1 MFIIIPVRLLI
12 LASESKRRVEILKM
26 LGYSFFVIPSR
37 IEEGYRQ
44 NPLIAARRLAY
55 QKAFKVWK
63 EYKFSTVLGADTL
76 VVLGEKILGKP
87 KDEEQAKNMLRTL
100 SGRWHKVITAVAIL
114 SPKGKILFHDT
125 AWVKFRKIDE
135 GEIDEYIKTKEPLD
149 KAGAYGVQGLGA
161 KFVERIRGDF
171 YTVMGLPASKTDRVL
186 KFLLD

>member
-1 MFIIIPVRLLI
+1 MRFLI

-26 LGYSFFVIPSR
+26 LGYHFFVIPSR
-37 IEEGYRQ
+37 IEEEYKG
-44 NPLIAARRLAY
+44 NPLINARRLAY
-55 QKAFKVWK
+55 KKAFKVWK
-63 EYKFSTVLGADTL
+63 EYKFSTVLGADTI
-76 VVLGEKILGKP
+76 VVLDNKILGKP
-87 KDEEQAKNMLRTL
+87 KDEREAKSMLREL

-114 SPKGKILFHDT
+114 SPKGKVLFHDI
-125 AWVKFRKIDE
+125 AWVKFTNIDDE
-135 GEIDEYIKTKEPLD
+135 EIDEYIKTGEPLD